1 MELRGAVIV
10 ITGASRGIG
19 KATALT
25 LAKERASLVLNSKSS
40 IDELQRVAESVKAIG
55 GQVLTVPGDVGVF
68 TDCEKIVAKT
78 LERFGAIDVLI
89 NNAGVFSLKPLVQMQ
104 PEDWESMFRIH
115 VFGAFNMIRCTLP
128 YMLERKRGVIVN
140 VSSFVA
146 LRPPG
151 PGRTHYAAAKA
162 ALIGL
167 TKSLNLEVVPYGIR
181 VVGVA
186 PGLTKTEMALRGIL
200 NLEERV
206 RSIPMGRI
214 GQPEEIAHAI
224 KFLIENDFISGE
236 TIVVSGGE

>member
-1 MELRGAVIV
+1 
-10 ITGASRGIG
+10 
-19 KATALT
+19 
-25 LAKERASLVLNSKSS
+25 
-40 IDELQRVAESVKAIG
+40 
-55 GQVLTVPGDVGVF
+55 
-68 TDCEKIVAKT
+68 
-78 LERFGAIDVLI
+78 
-89 NNAGVFSLKPLVQMQ
+89 
-104 PEDWESMFRIH
+104 
-115 VFGAFNMIRCTLP
+115 
-128 YMLERKRGVIVN
+128 MLERKRGVIVN